1 MGMSSVGVMAAVVV
15 GVMVAMAGVAAGQ
28 GVAEQYLGAH
38 NSARRAVGAG
48 IPDLQWSVQL
58 QAYASNWAS
67 DRANKARCALSHS
80 GGPYGENI
88 FWSSGASTP
97 AAAVTAWVNEKQ
109 FYNYASN
116 SCAPGQVCGHYT
128 QVVWRNS
135 QSVGCGSAAC
145 PGGGTFVV
153 CSYNPPGNYNGQK
166 PYLQS
171 MTGAAEDG
179 GLEQA

>member
-1 MGMSSVGVMAAVVV
+1 MGGMKINLVMVVVVMAAL
-15 GVMVAMAGVAAGQ
+15 AGVAAGQ
-28 GVAEQYLGAH
+28 SVAEQYLSAH
-38 NSARRAVGAG
+38 NNARRAVGAG
-48 IPDLQWSVQL
+48 IPDLKWSTQL
-58 QAYASNWAS
+58 QAYANNWAS

-88 FWSSGASTP
+88 YWSSGSSTP

-116 SCAPGQVCGHYT
+116 SCAAGKVCGHYT

-135 QSVGCGSAAC
+135 QSVGCGSATC
-145 PGGGTFVV
+145 PGGGKFVV
-153 CSYNPPGNYNGQK
+153 CSYYPPGNYNGQK

-171 MTGAAEDG
+171 KTTPAVEG
-179 GLEQA
+179 GLEEA

>member
-1 MGMSSVGVMAAVVV
+1 MGMSVVGVMAAVVV

-128 QVVWRNS
+128 QVLHSGTMHDFGPVL
-135 QSVGCGSAAC
+135 GSEIFMFFH
-145 PGGGTFVV
+145 G
-153 CSYNPPGNYNGQK
+153 
-166 PYLQS
+166 
-171 MTGAAEDG
+171 
-179 GLEQA
+179 